1 MCIFACQIKDM
12 KKHLIALFCLG
23 VILTGCSTEFN
34 QVYKS
39 TDYDYKYEAAKQFFA
54 MGSYTRATS
63 LLEEL
68 VTITKG
74 TDHAQECLYMLA
86 MSEYCMHD
94 YETASDYFKKYCSS
108 YPRGYYAEEARF
120 YIGQAL
126 YMSTPEPRLDQSR
139 TISAMTTTQ
148 EFMDMYPDSRL
159 KTAAQNKLLVLQD
172 KLVEKEL
179 MSATL
184 YFNLGNYF
192 GNCSNG
198 GSNFT
203 SCIITAQNALK
214 DYPYTQKREEFSLL
228 IMKGKFGLAEQSV
241 EDKKLDRYRDAED
254 ECYGFINEYPD
265 SQNKKLAE
273 KYIALCKKYTKD

>member
-1 MCIFACQIKDM
+1 
-12 KKHLIALFCLG
+12 
-23 VILTGCSTEFN
+23 
-34 QVYKS
+34 
-39 TDYDYKYEAAKQFFA
+39 
-54 MGSYTRATS
+54 
-63 LLEEL
+63 
-68 VTITKG
+68 
-74 TDHAQECLYMLA
+74 
-86 MSEYCMHD
+86 
-94 YETASDYFKKYCSS
+94 
-108 YPRGYYAEEARF
+108 
-120 YIGQAL
+120 
-126 YMSTPEPRLDQSR
+126 
-139 TISAMTTTQ
+139 
-148 EFMDMYPDSRL
+148 MDMYPDSRL